1 MKQHKIFPSS
11 VLATATLS
19 KATLSKAA
27 LFKAALFKAA
37 LSKAALFKAALSK
50 AVLSK
55 AALFKAVF
63 SKSVLSAAAVATV
76 VLAASCSG
84 AGSQEITGMFP
95 DYSDATIPCNIAPL
109 NFRLQGADRFDV
121 AIQGAHGQ
129 YSFKGRKGLADF
141 PEKRWHSMLN
151 AEKGGTLQ
159 VTVTAK
165 NSSQSQGSSQDNA
178 QAAGGNWSRT
188 FSLTVSA
195 DSIDPYLSYRLIE
208 PAYEVWNDIQVEE
221 RSMESFKT
229 RLLGDNRLTGKG
241 CMNCHTS
248 NRNGTSFMH
257 LRGSNGGTIVNRN
270 GQISKI
276 NTRTDHSGGGVYGDI
291 SQDGR
296 YAVFTTADIT
306 FAIHNRLDLRMEV
319 YDKRSDLV
327 VIDLDNLTAQDSPAV
342 SGSEYQET
350 FPCFSADG
358 RTIFFCRS
366 VSHQQP
372 DSIRDMH
379 YDIAAVQFDPN
390 TGAVGDRV
398 ATLIRGGENLSF
410 SHLKAS
416 PDGHWLMA
424 TAAEYGTFPVWHQE
438 AELWLI
444 DLQEHTV
451 NVMENANARGA
462 DTYHSWSSNSNWV
475 VFASKRDDMIYGRPY
490 IAHIAAD
497 GTIGKAFVLPQK
509 DPVLYTNTMKSFN
522 LPELYTSPEDYNA
535 RTVGSLSTIPT
546 DQVSYIAR

>member
-1 MKQHKIFPSS
+1 MKQHRNLPASILAAAA
-11 VLATATLS
+11 LATA
-19 KATLSKAA
+19 
-27 LFKAALFKAA
+27 
-37 LSKAALFKAALSK
+37 
-50 AVLSK
+50 
-55 AALFKAVF
+55 
-63 SKSVLSAAAVATV
+63 
-76 VLAASCSG
+76 VLAASCSR

-121 AIQGAHGQ
+121 SIQGTHGQ

-159 VTVTAK
+159 VTVTA
-165 NSSQSQGSSQDNA
+165 
-178 QAAGGNWSRT
+178 GNWTDT
-188 FSLTVSA
+188 FDLTVSA

-221 RSMESFKT
+221 RSMESFRT

-248 NRNGTSFMH
+248 NKSGTSFMH

-270 GQISKI
+270 GQLSKI
-276 NTRTDHSGGGVYGDI
+276 NTRTDRSGGGVYGDI
-291 SQDGR
+291 SHDGR

-390 TGAVGDRV
+390 SGAVGDRV
-398 ATLIRGGENLSF
+398 ITLVPAGDKLSF
-410 SHLKAS
+410 SNLKAS

-444 DLQEHTV
+444 DLQKRSV
-451 NVMENANARGA
+451 NVMANANARGA
-462 DTYHSWSSNSNWV
+462 DTYHSWSSNSRWV

-490 IAHIAAD
+490 IAHIAPD
-497 GTIGKAFVLPQK
+497 GTIGHAFVLPQK

-522 LPELYTSPEDYNA
+522 LPELYTSPEDYNS
-535 RTVGSLSTIPT
+535 RTVGSLSTVPT
-546 DQVSYIAR
+546 DQVTYIAR